1 MFNSWTE
8 IATYSEDNKA
18 FINDR
23 FSLNNTLNSDNGYA
37 PLKGYGVPVYGKSRY
52 ENGLLYN
59 GSSRVKWN
67 RLGISESFS
76 LSFILYTPHDS
87 VNDYVLL
94 TMSDD
99 SGNALKIKYRASD
112 DKFVTSIE
120 YDGKVLREF
129 SLKDFSEQDDFLN
142 FLISQGDG
150 YFTFVI
156 YSLAFD
162 SYQISR
168 VRYTTPL
175 TYTMLALY
183 DEEVR
188 NRR

>member
-1 MFNSWTE
+1 
-8 IATYSEDNKA
+8 
-18 FINDR
+18 
-23 FSLNNTLNSDNGYA
+23 
-37 PLKGYGVPVYGKSRY
+37 
-52 ENGLLYN
+52 
-59 GSSRVKWN
+59 
-67 RLGISESFS
+67 
-76 LSFILYTPHDS
+76 
-87 VNDYVLL
+87 
-94 TMSDD
+94 MSDD

-120 YDGKVLREF
+120 RDGEVLKEF

-142 FLISQGDG
+142 FMISQGDG

-175 TYTMLALY
+175 TYTKLALY
-183 DEEVR
+183 DEKVKK
-188 NRR
+188 